1 MKKNAIKTPWLKY
14 YSEEEQN
21 IDVPEGCLYDLI
33 KQTAHQYPNHIAYD
47 YFGVKKTFQEFIKE
61 IESCA
66 KAFQTFGIEKG
77 DVVTICMPNTPEA
90 IISFYAL
97 NRIGAISN
105 MIHPKSAENEIKY
118 YLEISNSTMLITI
131 DVAWNNIKN
140 ILKQTKVKNVVL
152 VSASDSMPP
161 LLSIG
166 YQFTQG
172 RKITKPKKEHPVL
185 RWKEF
190 ISKGKKETEVK
201 DAHLKKDDYASIL
214 YSGGTTG
221 NPKGIVLTNG
231 NFNAI
236 AISNKIGVATASPKD
251 SALAIMPIFHCFGLG
266 ICIHTVLYIGMTSIL
281 IPQFSVKK
289 FASLLKKYRPNIIIG
304 VPTLYEA
311 LLLNKTISKMDLSFI
326 KCAISGG
333 DSLSISLKKK
343 IDQFFQ
349 EHGANIQVREGYGLT
364 ESASA
369 VCLTPPSIYKEG
381 SIGIPYPCNDFKI
394 VKPNTH
400 EEVPYGEIGEILVSG
415 PTVMVGYLKEE
426 TETAHALQ
434 LHEDGKV
441 WLHTGDLG
449 MMDQD
454 GFLYFK
460 QRLKRMIVSSGY
472 NLYPQ
477 YIENVID
484 SHPSVLTSTV
494 IGIDHPYKVQVA
506 KAFIVLKP
514 GYQPTEALKEEIY
527 EHCKKNLA
535 KYSLPWEMEFR
546 DSLPKTLVGKIAYTK
561 LEEEKKEK

>member
-1 MKKNAIKTPWLKY
+1 MKKKQETRKTPWLKY

-21 IDVPEGCLYDLI
+21 MKIPEGSLYDVLEN
-33 KQTAHQYPNHIAYD
+33 TAQEYPEYIAYD
-47 YFGVKKTFQEFIKE
+47 YFGVKKTFRQFLKE
-61 IESCA
+61 IDICT
-66 KAFQTFGIEKG
+66 KAFQSFGINKG

-90 IISFYAL
+90 IIAFYAL
-97 NRIGAISN
+97 NRLGAISN

-118 YLEISNSTMLITI
+118 YLEVSSSTMLITI
-131 DVAWNNIKN
+131 DIAWNNIQN
-140 ILKQTKVKNVVL
+140 ILKDTQVKDVIM
-152 VSASDSMPP
+152 VSASDSMPS
-161 LLSIG
+161 LLKVG
-166 YQFTQG
+166 YQLTKG
-172 RKITKPKKEHPVL
+172 RKIKKPKKGRHL
-185 RWKEF
+185 LNWKDF
-190 ISKGKKETEVK
+190 ISRGNKEIELPNISFTKE
-201 DAHLKKDDYASIL
+201 DYASIL

-221 NPKGIVLTNG
+221 NPKGIILTNG

-236 AISNKIGVATASPKD
+236 AISNKIGVATVSAKD
-251 SALAIMPIFHCFGLG
+251 RALAIMPIFHCFGLG
-266 ICIHTVLYIGMTSIL
+266 ICVHTVLSMGITSIL
-281 IPQFSVKK
+281 IPQFSPKE
-289 FASLLKKYRPNIIIG
+289 FDHLLKKYRPNIIIG

-311 LLLNKTISKMDLSFI
+311 LLLNKKIAQMDLSFI

-333 DSLSISLKKK
+333 DSLSVSLKKK
-343 IDQFFQ
+343 IDTFFQ
-349 EHGANIQVREGYGLT
+349 EHGANIQIREGYGLT

-369 VCLTPPSIYKEG
+369 VCLTPPTIYKEG

-426 TETAHALQ
+426 GETAHTLQ
-434 LHEDGKV
+434 IHEDGKT

-449 MMDQD
+449 MMDSD

-484 SHPSVLTSTV
+484 SHPAVLTSTV

-506 KAFIVLKP
+506 KAFVVLKP
-514 GYQPTEALKEEIY
+514 EYQPSERLKEEIY

-535 KYSLPWEMEFR
+535 KYSLPWEIEFR
-546 DSLPKTLVGKIAYTK
+546 DSLPKTLIGKIAYTK
-561 LEEEKKEK
+561 LEKKEK

>member
-1 MKKNAIKTPWLKY
+1 MKKKQETRKTPWLKY

-21 IDVPEGCLYDLI
+21 MKIPEGSLYDVLEN
-33 KQTAHQYPNHIAYD
+33 TAQQYPEYIAYD
-47 YFGVKKTFQEFIKE
+47 YFGVKKTFRQFLKE
-61 IESCA
+61 IDTCT
-66 KAFQTFGIEKG
+66 KAFQSFGINKG

-90 IISFYAL
+90 IIAFYAL
-97 NRIGAISN
+97 NRLGAISN

-118 YLEISNSTMLITI
+118 YLEVSSSTMLITI
-131 DVAWNNIKN
+131 DIAWKNIQN
-140 ILKQTKVKNVVL
+140 ILKDTQVKDVIM
-152 VSASDSMPP
+152 VSASDSMPS
-161 LLSIG
+161 LLKVG
-166 YQFTQG
+166 YQLTKG
-172 RKITKPKKEHPVL
+172 RKIKKSKKGLHL
-185 RWKEF
+185 LNWQDFIARGNKEIELPN
-190 ISKGKKETEVK
+190 ISLHKE
-201 DAHLKKDDYASIL
+201 DYASIL

-221 NPKGIVLTNG
+221 NPKGIILTNG

-236 AISNKIGVATASPKD
+236 AISNKIGVATVSAKD
-251 SALAIMPIFHCFGLG
+251 RALAIMPIFHCFGLG
-266 ICIHTVLYIGMTSIL
+266 ICVHTVLSMGITSIL
-281 IPQFSVKK
+281 IPQFSPKE
-289 FASLLKKYRPNIIIG
+289 FDHLLKKYRPNIIIG

-311 LLLNKTISKMDLSFI
+311 LLLNKKIAKMDLSFI

-343 IDQFFQ
+343 IDTFFQ
-349 EHGANIQVREGYGLT
+349 EHGANIQIREGYGLT

-369 VCLTPPSIYKEG
+369 VCLTPPTIYKEG

-426 TETAHALQ
+426 GETAHTLQ
-434 LHEDGKV
+434 IHEDGKT

-449 MMDQD
+449 MMDSD

-484 SHPSVLTSTV
+484 SHPAVLTSTV

-506 KAFIVLKP
+506 KAFVVLKP
-514 GYQPTEALKEEIY
+514 EYQPSERLKEEIY

-535 KYSLPWEMEFR
+535 KYSLPWEIEFR
-546 DSLPKTLVGKIAYTK
+546 DSLPKTLIGKIAYTK
-561 LEEEKKEK
+561 LEKKEK